1 MEKMT
6 SKKNA
11 YLDALD
17 KRVLIFD
24 GAMGTTL
31 QSFNL
36 TPEDFG
42 GKALDGCN
50 DALVLSKPSVVAEV
64 HRAFLEAGADVIET
78 DSFRSNRLTLADYG
92 LQDRVIEINQK
103 AAELARECADS
114 FSTPEKPRFVAGSMG
129 PSGKLISTDDPEMS
143 DVSFDELKDVFCE
156 QAVGLIRGGVD
167 LLLIETSNDIL
178 EVKAVVNGIREALK
192 EEGKFLPIQAQV
204 TLDTNGK
211 MLLGTDVTAVVAIL
225 EGMGVNAIGLNCST
239 GPEHMRES
247 MEYLTERSSVP
258 ISCIPNAGLPLNI
271 DGEAVYPMTPD
282 EFSQQLGDYVEKL
295 GVRIVGG
302 CCGTRPEHIKALAE
316 RIAKIKAEPAHAEK
330 EAMLASPVQAVEIEQ
345 KPAPFII
352 GERMNAQGSKAF
364 KRLLLAEDYEAIMQV
379 ARDQLVFGA
388 HGLDI
393 SVATTERSDEA
404 ELMQAI
410 VKKLS
415 LEVPVPLIID
425 TTEVAVAEVAL
436 QTAPGRSLIN
446 STNLESGPEKAGKMF
461 TLAREYSAA
470 VMCLTI
476 DEEGMA
482 KTADRKLA
490 IAKRMLEM
498 AVSEFQLR
506 AEDLVFD
513 PLTFTLATGQEVWRE
528 SAMETL
534 KGLAL
539 IKQELPGVHTC
550 LGVSNVS
557 FGLAQPARKLINS
570 VFLHHAVV
578 NGLDMAI
585 VNPAHIRAFAEIPEE
600 EKELAEN
607 LIFNRSEDALEKLV
621 EWFETHSETGDEAVN
636 KKDPFEG
643 LDAKERL
650 FQRIVLRQKNGLE
663 EDIDQILAESAE
675 PRGEAAVG
683 ILNDIL
689 LPAMKEVGNRFA
701 SGALILPFV
710 LQSAEAMKKAVS
722 YLEHFLE
729 RQEGL
734 SKGKI
739 VLATVYG
746 DVHDIGKNLVKTIL
760 SNNGFDVIDLGKQVS
775 AEEIISRAIE
785 EQADAVGLSA
795 LLVSTS
801 KQMPLI
807 ANEFQRRGVE
817 MPLLIGGAAINPQFA
832 ERISTN
838 AELGEYKAGIYY
850 CKDAFE
856 GLMVM
861 EQLVEEE
868 KRKHLKASDF
878 PPPPESISVAM
889 PEGSDTEAQDMV
901 GKVEAAKSIPTISP
915 MGIRVDKAL
924 PFEEVSRLI
933 NLSSLYRMSWG
944 AKKVRGQEWKDLKQ
958 EFDRRRWRMLE
969 EAQKEGWIQP
979 QAVYGYFPV
988 WKDGYELI
996 VFDPQTSTIEK
1007 PIELTRLSFPRQ
1019 KDGEGLC
1026 LSDYFLAVGSKLI
1039 DIVPLQV
1046 VTVCKAATE
1055 RIAQL
1060 DSEDRYSDGYF
1071 LHGLAVQMAEA
1082 SAEFLHQRIK
1092 QELGLTAEQGERYSW
1107 GYPALPWLKEHRKVF
1122 DLLPAEKELG
1132 LRLTEAYFFVPE
1144 QTTAAMVVHHPQAK
1158 LFDSGISRIDLLLED

>member
-1 MEKMT
+1 M
-6 SKKNA
+6 KKNP

-64 HRAFLEAGADVIET
+64 HRAFLEAGADVVET

-114 FSTPEKPRFVAGSMG
+114 FSTVEKPRFVAGSMG

-143 DVSFDELKDVFCE
+143 DVSFAELKDVFRE

-178 EVKAVVNGIREALK
+178 EVKAVVNGIREALQ

-282 EFSQQLGDYVEKL
+282 DFSQQLGDYVEKL

-316 RIAKIKAEPAHAEK
+316 RIAKIKAEPSHAEK

-379 ARDQLVFGA
+379 ARDQLGFGA

-404 ELMQAI
+404 ELMRAI

-425 TTEVAVAEVAL
+425 TTEVAVAEVAM

-482 KTADRKLA
+482 KTAERKLA

-498 AVSEFQLR
+498 AVSDFQLR

-570 VFLHHAVV
+570 VFLHHAVQ

-585 VNPAHIRAFAEIPEE
+585 VNPAHIRAFAEISEE

-621 EWFETHSETGDEAVN
+621 EWFETHAETGDEAAS

-643 LDAKERL
+643 LGAKERL

-663 EDIDQILAESAE
+663 EDIDQVLAESDQ

-710 LQSAEAMKKAVS
+710 LQSAEAMKKAVG
-722 YLEHFLE
+722 YLEQYLE

-838 AELGEYKAGIYY
+838 AEMGEYKAGIYY

-861 EQLVEEE
+861 EQLVEDE

-878 PPPPESISVAM
+878 PPPPEIVSESM
-889 PEGSDTEAQDMV
+889 PEVSDGEAQDSAS
-901 GKVEAAKSIPTISP
+901 KVEAAESIPTISP

-924 PFEEVSRLI
+924 PFEQVSRLI

-944 AKKVRGQEWKDLKQ
+944 AKKVRGQEWTDLKH

-988 WKDGYELI
+988 WKDGNELI
-996 VFDPQTSTIEK
+996 VFDPQKSTIEK
-1007 PIELTRLSFPRQ
+1007 PVELTRLNFPRQ

-1026 LSDYFLAVGSKLI
+1026 LSDYFLPAGSKQF
-1039 DIVPLQV
+1039 DILPLQV
-1046 VTVCKAATE
+1046 VTVGKAATE

-1060 DSEDRYSDGYF
+1060 DSEDRYSEGYF

-1082 SAEFLHQRIK
+1082 SAEYLHQRIK
-1092 QELGLTAEQGERYSW
+1092 QELGIAAEQGERYSW

-1132 LRLTEAYFFVPE
+1132 LRLTDAYFFVPE

-1158 LFDSGISRIDLLLED
+1158 LFDSGISRMDLLLED